1 VWWIDAGAG
10 SINIIMQRQTMR
22 RDTENSHYQLPTA
35 ARSRILLVSTLFTV
49 QQTSIVAFS
58 YHTVSRIGMASSPAL
73 MKRGT
78 ALHMGLYDE
87 DIDWDAD
94 LFGKLS
100 NKRQNNTPS
109 PSINNSSADDKTNLS
124 ADSTYEG
131 EWDMGQSNKSTM
143 QTMRDKMKR
152 QMGETNNNDGK
163 PDVGWVPNYGKIVDE
178 DEPWFTG

>member
-1 VWWIDAGAG
+1 
-10 SINIIMQRQTMR
+10 MR
-22 RDTENSHYQLPTA
+22 RNTENSHFLLPTA
-35 ARSRILLVSTLFTV
+35 TVATRLLLVSTLFSI
-49 QQTSIVAFS
+49 QQTSVVAFCH
-58 YHTVSRIGMASSPAL
+58 HTISRIGMTTYPTL

-78 ALHMGLYDE
+78 ELHMGLYDE

-100 NKRQNNTPS
+100 NKRQNDNPS
-109 PSINNSSADDKTNLS
+109 SSNDNRSTNNNILS
-124 ADSTYEG
+124 ADGMDDG

-152 QMGETNNNDGK
+152 QMGDTSSDGK

>member
-1 VWWIDAGAG
+1 
-10 SINIIMQRQTMR
+10 MR
-22 RDTENSHYQLPTA
+22 SDKKNSHYQLPTA
-35 ARSRILLVSTLFTV
+35 ARSRILLVSTLFT
-49 QQTSIVAFS
+49 SIEGFS

-100 NKRQNNTPS
+100 NKRQNNGPS
-109 PSINNSSADDKTNLS
+109 PSINNSSTDEKTNLS
-124 ADSTYEG
+124 ADSTDDG
-131 EWDMGQSNKSTM
+131 KWDMGQSNKTTV
-143 QTMRDKMKR
+143 QTIRDKMKR
-152 QMGETNNNDGK
+152 QMGETYNDGK
-163 PDVGWVPNYGKIVDE
+163 PDVGWVPNYGKIVDD